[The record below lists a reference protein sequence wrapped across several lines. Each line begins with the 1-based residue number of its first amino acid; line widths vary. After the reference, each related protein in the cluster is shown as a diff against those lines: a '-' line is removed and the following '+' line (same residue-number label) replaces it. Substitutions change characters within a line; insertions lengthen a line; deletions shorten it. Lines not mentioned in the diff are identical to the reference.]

1 VLSLFENITPEDLE
15 KGRKYLMSG
24 SVGGKLP
31 IIIESGYG
39 AVIVDREGKEYIDCT
54 SQAWTY
60 NIGFNHPRVVQ
71 AAIEQVQKITHVRT
85 SFETIPKLILLKKLG
100 EMTPGDLKQISF
112 CLHGSVAN
120 EGAMKLAMINRPEG
134 MKFFVPYSN
143 YSGRT
148 LATIAASYVD
158 PEVSAPFKLFMNHF
172 IRFPE
177 AYCYRCYFHRTYP
190 SCDFECVKF
199 LEEMIR
205 VNEPAYAIIMEPMPA
220 SGGMIEY
227 PAGYLPKIR
236 ELCDKYGILL
246 IYDEI
251 QTAFGRLGAM
261 FASEMY
267 GALPDIFTF
276 GKAIAGGYP
285 LAGVV
290 ASSRLKPFPPATD
303 SFTFSHFPL
312 SFATACATLDVL
324 VEEKLPQRAKE
335 MGEYITAHLKKM
347 QERYE
352 IIGDVRGPGLMIG
365 IELVKDRETKEPA
378 NVIANRI
385 VEEAIEDG
393 VIFGHSRFKGQGNVV
408 KIKPPLVIT
417 RKQADKV
424 LEVFEKYISHYDKHR
439 I

>member
-1 VLSLFENITPEDLE
+1 
-15 KGRKYLMSG
+15 
-24 SVGGKLP
+24 
-31 IIIESGYG
+31 
-39 AVIVDREGKEYIDCT
+39 
-54 SQAWTY
+54 
-60 NIGFNHPRVVQ
+60 
-71 AAIEQVQKITHVRT
+71 
-85 SFETIPKLILLKKLG
+85 
-100 EMTPGDLKQISF
+100 
-112 CLHGSVAN
+112 
-120 EGAMKLAMINRPEG
+120 
-134 MKFFVPYSN
+134 
-143 YSGRT
+143 
-148 LATIAASYVD
+148 
-158 PEVSAPFKLFMNHF
+158 
-172 IRFPE
+172 
-177 AYCYRCYFHRTYP
+177 
-190 SCDFECVKF
+190 
-199 LEEMIR
+199 MIR

-417 RKQADKV
+417 REQADKV